1 MAVDNGNSYKSGGGA
16 ALAAP
21 VHSEPV
27 GLAVEEKLTVLLNK
41 DGGMENMEVQGS
53 MSLQARR
60 CVTLP
65 GMQLR
70 RTTSTFAQRV
80 LMFQNDILRCSY
92 LEQHVSR
99 SASTVDCF
107 VL

>member
-1 MAVDNGNSYKSGGGA
+1 MAVDNGNSYKSGAA

-21 VHSEPV
+21 VHTEPV

-60 CVTLP
+60 LVPAVVLRLIAHDEDDATSYPLTGPCRLLGP
-65 GMQLR
+65 QL
-70 RTTSTFAQRV
+70 S
-80 LMFQNDILRCSY
+80 MIY
-92 LEQHVSR
+92 
-99 SASTVDCF
+99 
-107 VL
+107 